1 MNIAIYSR
9 KSKFTGKG
17 DSIDNQIE
25 LCREYVRGHF
35 PEADSSDIVV
45 FEDEGFSGKTLDRP
59 QFQKLMRMQESKPF
73 DVLVVY
79 RLDRVSRNVGDFA
92 KLIEKLNRSGTAFVS
107 IKEQFDTSTSMG
119 RAMMNVSAVF
129 AQLERETIA
138 ERVRDNM
145 YLMAKDSCWTGGTT
159 PLGYISERVE
169 YSDGGKT
176 RAYFRL
182 TVQESEAAVVQ
193 LIYSE
198 YLKTQ
203 SCRAVE
209 YHLFEEGYRTR
220 KGVLFDDVAVR
231 RILTNP
237 VYCAVDDLSIAFFE
251 DRKCEVVAAKGSSGD
266 IGFMPYNRT
275 NQQRELQTMDKWL
288 VSAGAHKPLIS
299 SGDWIR
305 VQKILEG
312 NSAEYAKYA
321 HRKKTDCKPIALLN
335 GVIYCSCGAP
345 MHPKRYTTGGSAFS
359 YVCTQKE
366 RSRHKLC
373 TVHNCVGKEADAA
386 IRELIL
392 TADTDENIISRH
404 IKKLR
409 RNEGQVQS
417 YRENLTKNISKSI
430 SEKQKQADNL
440 TLSLASGNLDGAA
453 LEYVNRSLNV
463 LLKEI
468 EELKVKLTKTAE
480 LTAADNSG
488 VNGIS
493 SAKEY
498 LAAHFEDIP
507 LLRRRELIKRII
519 DKVVWNGEQLEVF
532 LVTSTSGGT
541 EITDEVISA
550 PEKPAVD
557 PPKPEETDGYCEFRK
572 CADLVVRAYAKSQK
586 ISLRQLAKSC
596 GVSYTTIKYWTSK
609 RNNPSHAQYEAV
621 FKEYFLNVYKSG
633 TE

>member
-1 MNIAIYSR
+1 MQYKTNTSPWRNEYAILCTYNRAKKKLYNLLDTFDARNRLYENANGRYECYRDPEIPGDHIAEIF
-9 KSKFTGKG
+9 KGKG
-17 DSIDNQIE
+17 IRVRLRETQYNGYMFFSVSLNDLLDLGDKVELIDPQNLQAALERADEMLTGEFGHAYSIERLDLTRVDQCINLDIGSS
-25 LCREYVRGHF
+25 EYVS
-35 PEADSSDIVV
+35 EYI
-45 FEDEGFSGKTLDRP
+45 
-59 QFQKLMRMQESKPF
+59 KL
-73 DVLVVY
+73 
-79 RLDRVSRNVGDFA
+79 
-92 KLIEKLNRSGTAFVS
+92 LNCSQM
-107 IKEQFDTSTSMG
+107 K
-119 RAMMNVSAVF
+119 
-129 AQLERETIA
+129 
-138 ERVRDNM
+138 
-145 YLMAKDSCWTGGTT
+145 K
-159 PLGYISERVE
+159 
-169 YSDGGKT
+169 
-176 RAYFRL
+176 
-182 TVQESEAAVVQ
+182 AAVVQ

-198 YLKTQ
+198 YLKTH

-209 YHLFEEGYRTR
+209 FHLFEEGYRTR

-237 VYCAVDDLSIAFFE
+237 VYCAVDDESIAFFE
-251 DRKCEVVAAKGSSGD
+251 DRKCEVVAAKGGSGD
-266 IGFMPYNRT
+266 VGFMPYNRT
-275 NQQRELQTMDKWL
+275 NQQRELQAMDKWL
-288 VSAGAHKPLIS
+288 VSAGAHKPLIRS
-299 SGDWIR
+299 ADWIR

-345 MHPKRYTTGGSAFS
+345 MHPRRYNTGGSAFS
-359 YVCTQKE
+359 YICTQKD

-373 TVHNCVGKEADAA
+373 KVQNCVGKEADAA

-409 RNEGQVQS
+409 KSEGQVQS
-417 YRENLTKNISKSI
+417 YRENLAKNITKSI

-440 TLSLASGNLDGAA
+440 TLSLASGNLNGAA
-453 LEYVNRSLNV
+453 LEYVNRSLNA

-468 EELKVKLTKTAE
+468 EELKVKLSKTAE
-480 LTAADNSG
+480 IAAADKSD

-498 LAAHFEDIP
+498 LAAHFEEIP

-541 EITDEVISA
+541 EITEEVISA
-550 PEKPAVD
+550 PEKPAVE

-572 CADLVVRAYAKSQK
+572 CADLVVRAFAKSQN
-586 ISLRQLAKSC
+586 ISLRQLAKNC

-609 RNNPSHAQYEAV
+609 RNSPSHEQYEAV

-633 TE
+633 AGEPQS